1 MTLYYSYTNIF
12 KNPHFSLRARNK
24 YTLPYHFDIQL
35 ELIIEIENVA

>member
-12 KNPHFSLRARNK
+12 KNHHFSLRAWNE
-24 YTLPYHFDIQL
+24 YTLTYHFDIQL